1 MVNILLDTSLILA
14 SYMKATNECE
24 EMTSDNECIVRY
36 TQSYNTRLE
45 ILNKEILLSYK
56 QFTFSFGILS
66 FAIFVIAL
74 VNHLYTV
81 ITNLA

>member
-1 MVNILLDTSLILA
+1 MNTTYSYMTVVNILLDTSLILA

-45 ILNKEILLSYK
+45 ILKIKPIFMSYE
-56 QFTFSFGILS
+56 QLYFSLRIFSFP
-66 FAIFVIAL
+66 
-74 VNHLYTV
+74 
-81 ITNLA
+81 

>member
-1 MVNILLDTSLILA
+1 MNIIHSSKTVVNILLDTSLILA

-45 ILNKEILLSYK
+45 ILKIKPIFMSYE
-56 QFTFSFGILS
+56 QLYFSLRIFSFP
-66 FAIFVIAL
+66 
-74 VNHLYTV
+74 
-81 ITNLA
+81 

>member
-1 MVNILLDTSLILA
+1 MTVVNILLDTSLILA

-45 ILNKEILLSYK
+45 ILKIKPIFMSYE
-56 QFTFSFGILS
+56 QLYFSLRIFSFP
-66 FAIFVIAL
+66 
-74 VNHLYTV
+74 
-81 ITNLA
+81 

>member
-56 QFTFSFGILS
+56 QFTFSLGILS
-66 FAIFVIAL
+66 FP
-74 VNHLYTV
+74 
-81 ITNLA
+81 

>member
-1 MVNILLDTSLILA
+1 MVNISLDTSLILA
-14 SYMKATNECE
+14 SYMKAINECK

-56 QFTFSFGILS
+56 QFTFSLGILS
-66 FAIFVIAL
+66 
-74 VNHLYTV
+74 
-81 ITNLA
+81 

>member
-1 MVNILLDTSLILA
+1 MNTTYSYMTVVNILLDTSLILA

-45 ILNKEILLSYK
+45 ILKIKEILLYHK
-56 QFTFSFGILS
+56 QFTFNYERFYNICNTIGK
-66 FAIFVIAL
+66 
-74 VNHLYTV
+74 
-81 ITNLA
+81 

>member
-1 MVNILLDTSLILA
+1 MN
-14 SYMKATNECE
+14 ATNECK

-45 ILNKEILLSYK
+45 ILKIKEILLYHK
-56 QFTFSFGILS
+56 QFTFSLGYSVSLNILIIMKD
-66 FAIFVIAL
+66 FTIFVIPL
-74 VNHLYTV
+74 VNDLQSI

>member
-1 MVNILLDTSLILA
+1 MNTTYSYMTVVNILLDTSLILA

-45 ILNKEILLSYK
+45 ILKIKPIFMSYESY
-56 QFTFSFGILS
+56 FSLRIFSFP
-66 FAIFVIAL
+66 
-74 VNHLYTV
+74 
-81 ITNLA
+81 

>member
-1 MVNILLDTSLILA
+1 MNTTYSYMTVVNILLDTSLILA

-45 ILNKEILLSYK
+45 ILKIKPIFMSYE
-56 QFTFSFGILS
+56 QLF
-66 FAIFVIAL
+66 
-74 VNHLYTV
+74 
-81 ITNLA
+81 